1 MLNWS
6 AVVARRE
13 AETERDS
20 WCERDAELVRSGS
33 TTRDR
38 QRQRETRGVSA
49 MLNSCAVV
57 ARLETDSFSV
67 VARRETETER
77 DSWCERDAELVRGGT
92 ASSTTERL
100 APALGT
106 AVDRLVDSFLVAAPV
121 TFDRLPRF
129 GSRSRFGSHVR
140 SASSRHSS
148 GSCRHSSTTT
158 PVHRRAPPGRRDP
171 PQSATGKSHLTLKLR

>member
-1 MLNWS
+1 MN
-6 AVVARRE
+6 
-13 AETERDS
+13 
-20 WCERDAELVRSGS
+20 
-33 TTRDR
+33 
-38 QRQRETRGVSA
+38 
-49 MLNSCAVV
+49 
-57 ARLETDSFSV
+57 TD
-67 VARRETETER
+67 ER

-129 GSRSRFGSHVR
+129 GSRSRFGSHFR

-148 GSCRHSSTTT
+148 GTCRHSSTTT

-171 PQSATGKSHLTLKLR
+171 PQSAAGKSHLTLKLRYFDLLRADLLHNVEQLVVQQCPKSAPSCIGLRFAQSDILAAPTVTDVRT